1 MYTKPGDDHI
11 RKGAKDEATK
21 IYAEKLR
28 PLLRQVC
35 RDPRQDRA
43 LLVLHYWQG
52 LSIAECARELDV
64 PEGTAKSRINRAL
77 GRLRE
82 RLEDGER

>member
-1 MYTKPGDDHI
+1 MAI
-11 RKGAKDEATK
+11 
-21 IYAEKLR
+21 
-28 PLLRQVC
+28 PLGTAPELIDLRQSVAQL
-35 RDPRQDRA
+35 PRQDRA

-82 RLEDGER
+82 RLEEGER